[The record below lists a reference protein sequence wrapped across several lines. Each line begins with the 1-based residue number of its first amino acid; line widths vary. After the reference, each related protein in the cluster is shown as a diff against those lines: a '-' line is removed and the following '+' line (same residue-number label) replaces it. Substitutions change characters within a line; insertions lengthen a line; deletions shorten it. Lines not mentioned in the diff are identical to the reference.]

1 MDPSLRTAASGMI
14 AQQTRVDVIANNLA
28 NVNTTAFKRSRAH
41 FEDLLYQTIQGT
53 RLVGELGETALPAV
67 QVGRGVRLSA
77 TPRVDTQGSFELTGR
92 PLDVAIDGTGY
103 FQVELPDGNLAY
115 TRDGNLQL
123 SADGTLITA
132 SGYRI
137 MPEISF
143 PTDIADVVI
152 SRDGTVN
159 TSDAATGELIE
170 VGRLELVRFPNRTG
184 LMSRGQNLL
193 LETEASGPPLS
204 GMPEEDGFGRLVAS
218 TLETSNVQIVQEMVD
233 MIAAQRAYEIASKA
247 VQTSEEMADVASNLF
262 R

>member
-53 RLVGELGETALPAV
+53 RVVGELGETALPAV

-77 TPRVDTQGSFELTGR
+77 TPRVDTQGSFEQTGR
-92 PLDVAIDGTGY
+92 PLDVAIDGDGY

-123 SADGTLITA
+123 SPDGDLMSS
-132 SGYRI
+132 SGYRL
-137 MPEISF
+137 MPPISLPSEI
-143 PTDIADVVI
+143 TQVVI
-152 SRDGTVN
+152 SRDGSVS
-159 TSDAATGELIE
+159 TSDAASGDLVEI
-170 VGRLELVRFPNRTG
+170 GRLELVKFPNPTG
-184 LMSRGQNLL
+184 LLARGQNLL
-193 LETEASGPPLS
+193 LETESSGPPLS
-204 GMPEEDGFGRLVAS
+204 GMPEEEGFGRLVAS